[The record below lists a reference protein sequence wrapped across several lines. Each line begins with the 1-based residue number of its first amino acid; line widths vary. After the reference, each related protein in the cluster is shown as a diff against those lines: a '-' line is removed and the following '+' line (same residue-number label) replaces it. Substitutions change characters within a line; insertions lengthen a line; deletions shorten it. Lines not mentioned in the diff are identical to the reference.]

1 MTHGNSPERPK
12 HCLHAHR
19 HSSPHFLQVRFAR
32 PAALTALCAPWRR
45 FGADKV
51 LRRRRELHQ
60 HHGRG
65 SRREPVV
72 RRKTLRSGEV
82 SGSGGARTPRRRI
95 QLGAAAAACRRAHGA
110 PAAAA
115 PTPCAGAP
123 REQRLAPGTAGACS
137 GRGALSG
144 WTAAGASH
152 PITSGA
158 RDRCGSACGRVRCW
172 QCRCDRCAPVLR
184 APVRACVDERAGG
197 RVEAVAALETR
208 MAGTSGSGLC
218 GMQVWAHDS
227 AVTHVCG
234 GCRTAP
240 DSRG

>member
-1 MTHGNSPERPK
+1 MGTCGDS
-12 HCLHAHR
+12 
-19 HSSPHFLQVRFAR
+19 
-32 PAALTALCAPWRR
+32 
-45 FGADKV
+45 
-51 LRRRRELHQ
+51 LRRRFPFALA
-60 HHGRG
+60 
-65 SRREPVV
+65 
-72 RRKTLRSGEV
+72 GEV
-82 SGSGGARTPRRRI
+82 SGSGGARTPRRRM

-123 REQRLAPGTAGACS
+123 REQRLAPGTAGACG

-172 QCRCDRCAPVLR
+172 QCRCDRRAPVLR

-197 RVEAVAALETR
+197 RVEAMAALEIGWWTINIPCYR
-208 MAGTSGSGLC
+208 LRDRGDFWRLSSKACPELQPAGKALC
-218 GMQVWAHDS
+218 AKAQ
-227 AVTHVCG
+227 G
-234 GCRTAP
+234 GR
-240 DSRG
+240 SRSSPT